1 MEGMRM
7 RRTRIL
13 GLALVAAFALSVAA
27 SSATASP
34 VFYTKVE
41 MGATANTPV
50 KFSGTLGPLFLE
62 GHVSKTKIECSAGT
76 VAGEVTGATMTKNV
90 VVTFKG
96 CAMQCTS
103 PGDPEGTIKSHV
115 LEGELGDVKA
125 GVPGLRLFSEA
136 TGRGGEFA
144 AAECFGGAVGLKV
157 RGSVIGQLSGASG
170 NAVSEGKF
178 STAHS
183 LKFVRM
189 NGIQK
194 FTQFV
199 GEEAMEQLETKTG
212 EGSYEKS
219 GLSAEAIF
227 TAEGISNLGFTK

>member
-1 MEGMRM
+1 MF
-7 RRTRIL
+7 RRHGRWRSDW
-13 GLALVAAFALSVAA
+13 GD
-27 SSATASP
+27 
-34 VFYTKVE
+34 YDEKRRR
-41 MGATANTPV
+41 
-50 KFSGTLGPLFLE
+50 
-62 GHVSKTKIECSAGT
+62 HVQRLRDA
-76 VAGEVTGATMTKNV
+76 VH
-90 VVTFKG
+90 
-96 CAMQCTS
+96 Q
-103 PGDPEGTIKSHV
+103 PGDPEGTIKSHL

-170 NAVSEGKF
+170 NAVSEGKS
-178 STAHS
+178 STSHS

-199 GEEAMEQLETKTG
+199 GEEAMEQLEKPKPVKVPTRNP
-212 EGSYEKS
+212 
-219 GLSAEAIF
+219 A
-227 TAEGISNLGFTK
+227 